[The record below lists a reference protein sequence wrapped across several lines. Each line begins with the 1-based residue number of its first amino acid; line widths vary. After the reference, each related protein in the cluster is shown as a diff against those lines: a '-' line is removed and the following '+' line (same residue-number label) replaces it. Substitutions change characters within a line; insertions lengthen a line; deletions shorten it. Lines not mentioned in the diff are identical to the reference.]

1 MKKTNILTSFEKL
14 CCDLAIVVK
23 YDRFFGR
30 GGFCR
35 LRDQSYF
42 IINERLSNEAKEQI
56 FVDELSGF
64 DFTSTPIPS
73 QLEDLLS
80 KAAIKQRG
88 NDHPCERIQENL

>member
-64 DFTSTPIPS
+64 DFTSAQIPS
-73 QLEDLLS
+73 QLKDLLS
-80 KAAIKQRG
+80 KAAIKQRR
-88 NDHPCERIQENL
+88 NNQPCKITQENL

>member
-1 MKKTNILTSFEKL
+1 MKKTNILATFEKL

-56 FVDELSGF
+56 FVDELSGY
-64 DFTSTPIPS
+64 DFTSTQIPS
-73 QLEDLLS
+73 QLKDLLNREVMQ
-80 KAAIKQRG
+80 QRKSF
-88 NDHPCERIQENL
+88 

>member
-1 MKKTNILTSFEKL
+1 MKKTNILATLEKL

-56 FVDELSGF
+56 FVDELSGY
-64 DFTSTPIPS
+64 DFTSTQIPS
-73 QLEDLLS
+73 QLKDLLNREVMQ
-80 KAAIKQRG
+80 QRKSF
-88 NDHPCERIQENL
+88 